1 MSRAILVLMLTLAA
15 ATICQARDKH
25 IVKVEAV
32 DYQEKVIYHSPEKP
46 GSSAWV
52 GVWRFNDKRVFCSF
66 VQTTGP
72 KENPKVESPLI
83 ESDDEGQTW
92 KVLPLAAPRQGA
104 PGSGLFE
111 TGRDAYTCRGM
122 EVLDGG
128 KTLVRPV
135 WPASVS
141 VAGYVVRSTDGGKT
155 WSKRIDLLPED
166 KWGVWPSLVH
176 QLRDGRLILFAGCWR
191 RGEKI
196 SSGDGP
202 MRKMFFISRD
212 KGKTWSEPIP
222 LMDPEQGMC
231 EESDFC
237 ELANGDLLW
246 VSRSEFYPDHPTEAP
261 PGSCRMGA
269 APPQSNWYSIRNQTF
284 ARKKG
289 KTFVPEA
296 PTLLPIPH
304 SGYPLVIKTK
314 EGVILHLGTNGVH
327 WTADE
332 GKTWNLTDIPGT
344 AYYPKGFQFKDGK
357 IIVIGHVGG
366 DDVYGTVDQSIKQQT
381 FKLKITKE

>member
-1 MSRAILVLMLTLAA
+1 MRLYGAMAIMLLTLAA
-15 ATICQARDKH
+15 MTMCQAKDRR

-46 GSSAWV
+46 GFSAWV
-52 GVWRFNDKRVFCSF
+52 GLWRMNDKKMFCDF
-66 VQTTGP
+66 RQITGP
-72 KENPKVESPLI
+72 KDNQKTEAPLI
-83 ESDDEGQTW
+83 ESNDEGQTW
-92 KVLPLAAPRQGA
+92 KVVPLSTPREGS
-104 PGSGLFE
+104 PGNGMYE
-111 TGRDAYTCRGM
+111 TGRDQCRGM
-122 EVLDGG
+122 EVLSD

-176 QLRDGRLILFAGCWR
+176 QLRDGRLVLYAGCWR

-196 SSGDGP
+196 VSGDGP
-202 MRKMFFISRD
+202 MRKMFFISKD

-222 LMDPEQGMC
+222 LMTPEQGIC

-237 ELANGDLLW
+237 ELSNGDLLW
-246 VSRSEFYPDHPTEAP
+246 VSRSEFYPDHTTEAP
-261 PGSCRMGA
+261 PGACRMGA
-269 APPQSNWYSIRNQTF
+269 TPPQSNWYSVRNQSIT
-284 ARKKG
+284 RKKG
-289 KTFVPEA
+289 KTFIPED

-304 SGYPLVIKTK
+304 SGYPLVIRTK

-332 GKTWNLTDIPGT
+332 GKTWNLMDVKGT

-357 IIVIGHVGG
+357 IIVIGHVGS
-366 DDVYGTVDQSIKQQT
+366 DDVYGTVDQSIMQQT
-381 FKLKITKE
+381 FKLKITRE